1 MIIRQVYVLDVTAH
15 SRKIT
20 KRYASL
26 DEHAAWSALSD
37 FIRGLAKGSAVRLIV
52 GSTNGPT
59 FTPDWEQLARDHDV
73 EIEGTPEG
81 VRSWTEALRKFIPQ
95 PDRG

>member
-1 MIIRQVYVLDVTAH
+1 MIDRQVYVLDITAH

-26 DEHAAWSALSD
+26 DEDAARRELWDFVNGLS
-37 FIRGLAKGSAVRLIV
+37 KGSAVRLIV
-52 GSTNGPT
+52 GSTNGPAL
-59 FTPDWEQLARDHDV
+59 TPDWEQLAWNHDV
-73 EIEGTPEG
+73 QIEGTPEG
-81 VRSWTEALRKFIPQ
+81 VRSWAEALRKFVRR